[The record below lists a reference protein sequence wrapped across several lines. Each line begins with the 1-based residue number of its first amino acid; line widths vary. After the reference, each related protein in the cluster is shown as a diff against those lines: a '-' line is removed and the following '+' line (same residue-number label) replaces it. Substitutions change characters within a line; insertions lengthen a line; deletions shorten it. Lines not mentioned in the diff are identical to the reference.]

1 MLFME
6 GRFLKLKKYLLKYSE
21 YFSVLI
27 LIFNKELK
35 LKGFYLVLFHLPS
48 QDLFVS
54 NFHL

>member
-27 LIFNKELK
+27 LIFNKEL
-35 LKGFYLVLFHLPS
+35 
-48 QDLFVS
+48 
-54 NFHL
+54 